1 MAKNQHPVLLKCV
14 PSFLIAR
21 PARGTPE
28 ISQARHGPLTI
39 AGLFRTASGV
49 GRSARACADALNALS
64 LNPVHVDLSAMFGQ
78 VDMEAEHSLRRMPLD
93 MMGTLMLHLNAPET
107 TLALKALGLF
117 RPRRWRVIGHWVWE
131 LERMPPE
138 QTRVS
143 RHLTEIWAPSTFV
156 RNAIASS
163 VSIPVKVVPY
173 YLRVPSNLR
182 PERARFSL
190 KDDEIAVLSMADGRS
205 SLTRKNLIGSIRVF
219 LAAVGD
225 RPNCRLILKT
235 RNLGIH
241 ERAAEDV
248 LAAVRHHKQM
258 TLIDRPL
265 SSRDTLSLIRSCD
278 IFLSLHRAEGF
289 GLTMAEAMALGKPV
303 IATGWSGNM
312 DFMCEDTAAIVP
324 YRFVPVVDASDIY
337 ESASEAR
344 WAEPDERLAT
354 QILTGLLDNPERRR
368 RLGACATAAIVK
380 RLSAENYRIALG
392 DEADPI

>member
-1 MAKNQHPVLLKCV
+1 MTRHHHLRFLRHIPL
-14 PSFLIAR
+14 FLIAP
-21 PARGTPE
+21 PARGAHDT
-28 ISQARHGPLTI
+28 SKARDGPLTI
-39 AGLFRTASGV
+39 AGLFRTASGI
-49 GRSARACADALNALS
+49 GQSARACADALTALS
-64 LNPVHVDLSAMFGQ
+64 LNSVHVDLSAMFGQ
-78 VDMEAEHSLRRMPLD
+78 EDMAAEQPLHRMPLD
-93 MMGTLMLHLNAPET
+93 LTGTLMLHLNAPET

-163 VSIPVKVVPY
+163 VSAPVKVVPY

-182 PERARFSL
+182 PEKAKFSL
-190 KDDEIAVLSMADGRS
+190 KDDEIVVLSMADGRS

-219 LAAVGD
+219 LAAAGD
-225 RPNCRLILKT
+225 RPNCRLVLKT
-235 RNLGIH
+235 RNLAIH
-241 ERAAEDV
+241 ERAAEEV
-248 LAAVRHHKQM
+248 LAAVRHHKQI

-265 SSRDTLSLIRSCD
+265 SSRDTLSLIQSCD

-312 DFMCEDTAAIVP
+312 DFMCEGTAAIAP

-337 ESASEAR
+337 ESVSEAR

-354 QILTGLLDNPERRR
+354 QILNGLLDNPERRR
-368 RLGACATAAIVK
+368 QLGACASAAILK
-380 RLSAENYRIALG
+380 RLSAENYRVALE